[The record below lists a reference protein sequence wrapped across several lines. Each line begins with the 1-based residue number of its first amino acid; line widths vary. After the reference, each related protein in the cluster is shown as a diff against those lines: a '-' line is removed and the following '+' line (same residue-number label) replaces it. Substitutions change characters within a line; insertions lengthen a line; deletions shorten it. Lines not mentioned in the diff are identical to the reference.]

1 MTDAVLHYVFDPF
14 CGWCYGAA
22 PLLEN
27 LRKINGLKVVL
38 HGGGMMAGRA
48 RQQVTPQLRD
58 YVMHHD
64 QRIGQMSGQP
74 FGDAYKNGLLRDSTA
89 VFDSEPPTTAI
100 LAAEELGS
108 RGLDMLKRIQHAHFI
123 DGQKVADLPVLR
135 SLALDIGLDAD
146 GFDRAY
152 ASLAGAPTH
161 AHINDSRSLLGQVG
175 GQGFPTFALVRN
187 QQVSVLD
194 FGRYLGHPGEWQAS
208 VEKVLAA

>member
-22 PLLEN
+22 PLVES
-27 LRKINGLKVVL
+27 LRTINGLKVTL

-58 YVMHHD
+58 YVLHHD
-64 QRIGQMSGQP
+64 QRIAEMSGQP
-74 FGDAYKNGLLRDSTA
+74 FGEAYKNGLLSDPSA

-100 LAAEELGS
+100 LAAEQLGN

-123 DGQKVADLPVLR
+123 DGQKVADPTVLR
-135 SLALDIGLDAD
+135 ALAIDLGLDGAE
-146 GFDRAY
+146 FDAAF
-152 ASLAGAPTH
+152 ASLAGKPTH
-161 AHINDSRSLLGQVG
+161 DHINESRALLGQVG

-187 QQVSVLD
+187 QQLSVLE
-194 FGRYLGHPGEWQAS
+194 FGRYLGHPAEWQTS
-208 VEKVLAA
+208 VQEAIGG

>member
-22 PLLEN
+22 SLVETVL
-27 LRKINGLKVVL
+27 KINGLKVAL
-38 HGGGMMAGRA
+38 HGGGMMVGRA

-58 YVMHHD
+58 YVLHHD
-64 QRIGQMSGQP
+64 QRIAQMSGQP
-74 FGDAYKNGLLRDSTA
+74 FGEAYKSGLLRDTTA

-100 LAAEELGS
+100 LAAEQLGS

-123 DGQKVADLPVLR
+123 DGQKVADQAVLR
-135 SLALDIGLDAD
+135 SLAIDIGLA
-146 GFDRAY
+146 GAEFERAY
-152 ASLAGAPTH
+152 ASLAGAPTLE
-161 AHINDSRSLLGQVG
+161 HITDSRSLLSQVG
-175 GQGFPTFALVRN
+175 GQGFPTFALVHN

-208 VEKVLAA
+208 VEKLLVA